1 MLKWLKKLVR
11 GTTSQ
16 VPKDLI
22 PLVEKINALEPQVR
36 ALTNQEMRART
47 EEFRRQ
53 IAGRTA
59 PARRA
64 VEEKRALL
72 DAETDPDRRIVLR
85 DEWKRLRRAL
95 LEEEQRVLNEILPE
109 AFALVRE
116 AAVRTIGQ
124 RHFDVQL
131 MGGIVLHQ
139 GKIAEMKTGEGKTL
153 TATLPLY
160 LNALVGRGAHLVTV
174 NDYLARRDCGWMGQI
189 FHLLG
194 LSTGVIIPD
203 FSGIYDPTYTDER
216 VLGHDERLMH
226 LRPISRREAYA
237 CDITYGTNNEF
248 GFDYLRDNM
257 AYSLQDIV
265 QRELYY
271 AIVDEVDNILIDE
284 ARTPLII
291 SAPDEETY
299 QQYMRFARVA
309 HALGPGDYEIDEKER
324 VVTLTEQG
332 VDHVER
338 LLGID
343 QRRGESLYDEAHAEL
358 TFFLEAALKARLLFQ
373 KDVDYVIKDGEVVI
387 VDEFTGRMMPGR
399 RWSDGIHEAI
409 EAKEKVIYG
418 EPVEIQRESKTF
430 ATITF
435 QNYFRL
441 YQKLA
446 GMTGT
451 AATEEEEFF
460 KIYGLEVV
468 VIPTHRPMIRV
479 DYPDRIYA
487 REEGKFRAVVQEI
500 IEKHQRGQPVL
511 VGTTSVE
518 RSERLS
524 RMLQQARIPHEVLN
538 AKHHERE
545 ALIVAKAGQKGAV
558 TIATNM
564 AGRGTDIVLGPGVV
578 RPECLDPQTGLS
590 RCCVGCREDCR
601 TCFKERRFE
610 ECAQDVPCGLH
621 IIGTERHE
629 ARRIDN
635 QLRGRS
641 GRQGDPGSSR
651 FYVSTEDDLM
661 RRFGP
666 GADRMRAVLER
677 LSPDDETPIEAGVL
691 TRMIEQAQVRVEGY
705 HFDIRKHLVE
715 YDDVLN
721 RQREVIYAERRRIL
735 ESPDVH
741 GLVLARLREEI
752 SDRVREALEPLKE
765 KRDWERDREGL
776 IAALEEMVEGIQS
789 GRQGRQSSR
798 MPLFPL
804 IGQAIVE
811 DLQGNPAVRPLVEMQ
826 ALHRRLLEEPPP
838 PAELRTRVAALAEAA
853 SSAGLAEAAEE
864 LGRLTSSLDGSGP
877 QEAAARLEAIFPLL
891 DRPAGEA
898 LQAELGEV
906 IEEVLAYRRERIED
920 LVGRTLQ
927 HYLYEEEPDE
937 RGLHLA
943 RLYRELTQG
952 LQVTLPATV
961 TATRWSRMEPAA
973 IEEEVMAALERDLEE
988 DLRRLRQQLL
998 GQVALAV
1005 QNWRAA
1011 GGLWWLLTDFL
1022 SEVDRFSRLPPR
1034 LVAEAL
1040 ADLSPEEM
1048 EEEVYR
1054 LAVAFLEDRERRL
1067 GRELLR
1073 EIERGYLLRA
1083 MDREWVD
1090 YLTAMEDL
1098 RQGIGLRAYGQRDP
1112 LVEYRRESYYLF
1124 QRLLQ
1129 RMREQSLFYIFR
1141 ASQAPVLRRAAVPTQ
1156 GARMPVRALREKEG
1170 SKKERRKARRQMA
1183 QAPAG
1188 AGPGQGVPPA
1198 GPSGQGGSPAGAPG
1212 AGKKRRRK
1220 KKR

>member
-1 MLKWLKKLVR
+1 MFKWLKKL
-11 GTTSQ
+11 GGDTSSQ
-16 VPKDLI
+16 TLERI
-22 PLVEKINALEPQVR
+22 APLVEQINALEPRIR
-36 ALTNQEMRART
+36 ALSNEEMRART
-47 EEFRRQ
+47 EDFRRL
-53 IAGRTA
+53 ISERTA

-72 DAETDPDRRIVLR
+72 DAETNPDRRIVLR
-85 DEWKRLRRAL
+85 DEWKRLRLAL
-95 LEEEQRVLNEILPE
+95 FEEEQRILDEILPE
-109 AFALVRE
+109 ASALVRE

-131 MGGIVLHQ
+131 AGGIVLHQ

-174 NDYLARRDCGWMGQI
+174 NDYLARRDCGWMGQV
-189 FHLLG
+189 FYLLG

-226 LRPISRREAYA
+226 LRPISRREAYL

-257 AYSLQDIV
+257 AYSLNDIV

-291 SAPDEETY
+291 SAPDEESY
-299 QQYMRFARVA
+299 QKYIRFARVA
-309 HALGPGDYEIDEKER
+309 QALGPSDYEIDEKER

-332 VDHVER
+332 VEHVER

-343 QRRGESLYDEAHAEL
+343 HRRGESLYDEAHAEL
-358 TFFLEAALKARLLFQ
+358 TFFLEAALKARFLFQ

-387 VDEFTGRMMPGR
+387 VDEFTGRLMPGR

-409 EAKEKVIYG
+409 EAKERVIYG

-500 IEKHQRGQPVL
+500 IEKHKRGQPVL

-524 RMLQQARIPHEVLN
+524 RMLEQARIPHEVLN

-578 RPECLDPQTGLS
+578 RAECLDPQTGLS
-590 RCCVGCREDCR
+590 RCCVGCRDNCR

-610 ECAQDVPCGLH
+610 ECVEDVPCGLH

-677 LSPDDETPIEAGVL
+677 FGPDDSTPIEAGVL
-691 TRMIEQAQVRVEGY
+691 TRMIEQAQIRVEGY

-735 ESPDVH
+735 EAPDVH
-741 GLVLARLREEI
+741 GMVLARLREEI
-752 SDRVREALEPLKE
+752 GARVQEALEPLKG
-765 KRDWERDREGL
+765 KRAWERDRESL
-776 IAALEEMVEGIQS
+776 VAALEEVVESIQS

-804 IGQAIVE
+804 IVQAIVE
-811 DLQGNPAVRPLVEMQ
+811 DLQENPAVRPLVQVQ
-826 ALHRRLLEEPPP
+826 ALHRRLLTETLP
-838 PAELRTRVAALAEAA
+838 PAELHTEVAALAETIRA
-853 SSAGLAEAAEE
+853 AGLEEAVAI
-864 LGRLTSSLDGSGP
+864 LTSPLDGSAPG
-877 QEAAARLEAIFPLL
+877 EVASRLEALFPLL
-891 DRPAGEA
+891 ARPAAEA
-898 LQAELGEV
+898 LRADLTGV
-906 IEEVLAYRRERIED
+906 IEEVLAYRRQRIEE
-920 LVGRTLQ
+920 LVGRTLE

-937 RGLHLA
+937 RGLHLS

-973 IEEEVMAALERDLEE
+973 IEEEVMAALERNLEE
-988 DLRRLRQQLL
+988 DLRRLHQQFLE
-998 GQVALAV
+998 QTSRTVE
-1005 QNWRAA
+1005 NWRAA
-1011 GGLWWLLTDFL
+1011 GGVWWLLTDFL
-1022 SEVDRFSRLPPR
+1022 GELDRFSRLPPR
-1034 LVAEAL
+1034 PVAEAL
-1040 ADLSPEEM
+1040 ADLSPEEI
-1048 EEEVYR
+1048 EAEIYR
-1054 LAVAFLEDRERRL
+1054 MAVAYLEDRERRL
-1067 GRELLR
+1067 GSELLR
-1073 EIERGYLLRA
+1073 EIERGYLLRT

-1112 LVEYRRESYYLF
+1112 LVEYRRESYHLF
-1124 QRLLQ
+1124 QRLQ
-1129 RMREQSLFYIFR
+1129 ERMREQSLFYIFR
-1141 ASQAPVLRRAAVPTQ
+1141 ASQAPILRREAVPTQ

-1170 SKKERRKARRQMA
+1170 SKKDRRKARRQAA
-1183 QAPAG
+1183 QVPVAPAPT
-1188 AGPGQGVPPA
+1188 AGT
-1198 GPSGQGGSPAGAPG
+1198 SST
-1212 AGKKRRRK
+1212 GKKRRRK

>member
-1 MLKWLKKLVR
+1 MKIAGWLKKLGGDASSRALEHLAPRVK
-11 GTTSQ
+11 Q
-16 VPKDLI
+16 
-22 PLVEKINALEPQVR
+22 INALEPQMR
-36 ALTNQEMRART
+36 ALSNEEMRART
-47 EEFRRQ
+47 EQFRRQ
-53 IAGRTA
+53 IAERTA
-59 PARRA
+59 PARQA

-72 DAETDPDRRIVLR
+72 DAETNPERRIVLR
-85 DEWKRLRRAL
+85 DEWRRLRRAL
-95 LEEEQRVLNEILPE
+95 FEEEQRILDEILPE

-116 AAVRTIGQ
+116 AAVRAIGQ

-131 MGGIVLHQ
+131 AGGIVLHQ

-174 NDYLARRDCGWMGQI
+174 NDYLARRDCGWMGKV

-226 LRPISRREAYA
+226 LRPISRREAYL

-257 AYSLQDIV
+257 AYSLSDIV

-291 SAPDEETY
+291 SAPDEESY
-299 QQYMRFARVA
+299 QKYIRFARVA
-309 HALGPGDYEIDEKER
+309 QALNPGDYEVDEKER
-324 VVTLTEQG
+324 MVTLTEQG
-332 VDHVER
+332 VEHVER

-343 QRRGESLYDEAHAEL
+343 HRRGESLYDEAHAEL
-358 TFFLEAALKARLLFQ
+358 TFFLEAALKARFLFQ

-409 EAKEKVIYG
+409 EAKERVIYG

-479 DYPDRIYA
+479 DYSDRIYA

-500 IEKHQRGQPVL
+500 IEKHRRGQPVL

-524 RMLQQARIPHEVLN
+524 RMLQQTRIPHEVLN

-578 RPECLDPQTGLS
+578 RSECLDPQTGLS
-590 RCCVGCREDCR
+590 RCCVGCRDDCR
-601 TCFKERRFE
+601 TCFKERRFD
-610 ECAQDVPCGLH
+610 ECAEDVPCGLH

-677 LSPDDETPIEAGVL
+677 FSPDDETPIEAGVL

-705 HFDIRKHLVE
+705 HFDIRKHLVK

-735 ESPDVH
+735 EASDVH
-741 GLVLARLREEI
+741 GMVLARLREEI
-752 SDRVREALEPLKE
+752 EARVQEALEPPE
-765 KRDWERDREGL
+765 RKRDWAQDREGL
-776 IAALEEMVEGIQS
+776 VAALEGVVESIQS
-789 GRQGRQSSR
+789 GRQGRQFSR

-804 IGQAIVE
+804 IVQAIVE
-811 DLQGNPAVRPLVEMQ
+811 DLRENPAVRPLVQMQ
-826 ALHRRLLEEPPP
+826 ALHRRLLDNALP
-838 PAELRTRVAALAEAA
+838 PAELHAEVAALAETVQT
-853 SSAGLAEAAEE
+853 AGLAEAAAV
-864 LGRLTSSLDGSGP
+864 LSSPLDGSDP
-877 QEAAARLEAIFPLL
+877 TEVASRLEALSPLL
-891 DRPAGEA
+891 VRPA
-898 LQAELGEV
+898 AELLRADLAGV
-906 IEEVLAYRRERIED
+906 GEEVLAYRRARIEEQ
-920 LVGRTLQ
+920 VFRTLE

-937 RGLHLA
+937 RGLHLS

-952 LQVTLPATV
+952 LQLTLPATV

-973 IEEEVMAALERDLEE
+973 IEEEVMGALERNLEE
-988 DLRRLRQQLL
+988 DLRRLRQHILE
-998 GQVALAV
+998 QVSRAV
-1005 QNWRAA
+1005 ENWQST
-1011 GGLWWLLTDFL
+1011 GGVWWLLTDFL
-1022 SEVDRFSRLPPR
+1022 GELDRLSRLPPR
-1034 LVAEAL
+1034 PVAEVL
-1040 ADLSPEEM
+1040 ADLPPEEIG
-1048 EEEVYR
+1048 EAIYR
-1054 LAVAFLEDRERRL
+1054 MAVAYLEDRERRL
-1067 GRELLR
+1067 GGGLLR
-1073 EIERGYLLRA
+1073 EIERAYLLKA

-1124 QRLLQ
+1124 QRLLE

-1141 ASQAPVLRRAAVPTQ
+1141 ASQAPILRRSVVPTQ
-1156 GARMPVRALREKEG
+1156 GARMPVRALKEKEG
-1170 SKKERRKARRQMA
+1170 GKKERRKARRQTA
-1183 QAPAG
+1183 QVPVAPA
-1188 AGPGQGVPPA
+1188 PT
-1198 GPSGQGGSPAGAPG
+1198 AGAPLT
-1212 AGKKRRRK
+1212 GKKRRRK

>member
-1 MLKWLKKLVR
+1 MKIVEWLKKLGGDASFR
-11 GTTSQ
+11 A
-16 VPKDLI
+16 LERI
-22 PLVEKINALEPQVR
+22 APLVEQINALEPQVR
-36 ALTNQEMRART
+36 VLSDEEMRART

-53 IAGRTA
+53 IAERTA

-64 VEEKRALL
+64 LEEKRALL
-72 DAETDPDRRIVLR
+72 DAETNPDRRIVLR

-95 LEEEQRVLNEILPE
+95 FEEEQRILDEILPE

-116 AAVRTIGQ
+116 AAIRTIGQ
-124 RHFDVQL
+124 RHFEVQL
-131 MGGIVLHQ
+131 AGGIVLHQ

-174 NDYLARRDCGWMGQI
+174 NDYLARRDCGWMGQV
-189 FHLLG
+189 FYLLG

-226 LRPISRREAYA
+226 LRPISRREAYL

-257 AYSLQDIV
+257 AYSLNDIV

-291 SAPDEETY
+291 SAPDEESY
-299 QQYMRFARVA
+299 QRYMRFAKVA
-309 HALGPGDYEIDEKER
+309 QALGPGDYEIDEKER

-332 VDHVER
+332 VEHVER

-343 QRRGESLYDEAHAEL
+343 HQKGESLYDEAHAEQ
-358 TFFLEAALKARLLFQ
+358 TFFLEAALKARFLFQ

-409 EAKEKVIYG
+409 EAKERVIYG

-468 VIPTHRPMIRV
+468 VIPTHRPMIRA

-500 IEKHQRGQPVL
+500 IEKYKRGQPVL

-524 RMLQQARIPHEVLN
+524 RMLDQARIPHEVLN

-590 RCCVGCREDCR
+590 RCCIGCRGDCR
-601 TCFKERRFE
+601 TCFKGRRFE
-610 ECAQDVPCGLH
+610 ECVEDVPCGLH

-629 ARRIDN
+629 ARRVDN

-651 FYVSTEDDLM
+651 FYVSAEDDLM

-666 GADRMRAVLER
+666 GADRIRAVLER
-677 LSPDDETPIEAGVL
+677 FNPDDETPIEAGVL

-735 ESPDVH
+735 EASDVH
-741 GLVLARLREEI
+741 GMVLARLREEI
-752 SDRVREALEPLKE
+752 EARVQEVLEPLKR
-765 KRDWERDREGL
+765 KRDWERDRGSL
-776 IAALEEMVEGIQS
+776 VAALEEVVEGIQS
-789 GRQGRQSSR
+789 GRQGRHSGR

-811 DLQGNPAVRPLVEMQ
+811 DLQENPAVRPLVQMQ
-826 ALHRRLLEEPPP
+826 ALHRRLLKDAPP
-838 PAELRTRVAALAEAA
+838 PAELHSEVASLAETIQA
-853 SSAGLAEAAEE
+853 AGLAEAAAV
-864 LGRLTSSLDGSGP
+864 LHSPLDGSDP
-877 QEAAARLEAIFPLL
+877 REVASRLEALSPLL
-891 DRPAGEA
+891 IRPAAEA
-898 LQAELGEV
+898 LQSDLAGV
-906 IEEVLAYRRERIED
+906 IEEVLAYRRERIEEQ
-920 LVGRTLQ
+920 VSRTLE
-927 HYLYEEEPDE
+927 HYLYEEETDE
-937 RGLHLA
+937 HGLHLS

-961 TATRWSRMEPAA
+961 TAARWSRMEPAA
-973 IEEEVMAALERDLEE
+973 VEEEVMAALERNLEE
-988 DLRRLRQQLL
+988 DLRRLRQKLMEQVFRAVENW
-998 GQVALAV
+998 QVA
-1005 QNWRAA
+1005 
-1011 GGLWWLLTDFL
+1011 GGVWWLLTDFL
-1022 SEVDRFSRLPPR
+1022 SELDRFSRLPPR
-1034 LVAEAL
+1034 PVAEAL
-1040 ADLSPEEM
+1040 ADLPPEEIG
-1048 EEEVYR
+1048 EEIYR
-1054 LAVAFLEDRERRL
+1054 MAVAYLEDRERRL
-1067 GRELLR
+1067 GSELLG

-1112 LVEYRRESYYLF
+1112 LVEYRRESYHLF

-1141 ASQAPVLRRAAVPTQ
+1141 ASQAPILRRAAVPTQ

-1170 SKKERRKARRQMA
+1170 SKKERRKARRQAA
-1183 QAPAG
+1183 QVPVAPVPAAG
-1188 AGPGQGVPPA
+1188 TPGT
-1198 GPSGQGGSPAGAPG
+1198 
-1212 AGKKRRRK
+1212 GKKRRRK